1 MMNGISRPESTV
13 GLWYRYQRRLAPY
26 IFISPFYILFVVFA
40 LGPLIA
46 AFYFSMVKWAGTGPM
61 TFLGAGNYLE
71 LFEDRIFLKSLGNT
85 TYYAIGSV
93 FVILPLAL
101 LLALMINAAVVRV
114 KSLFRVAFIMPL
126 LTSTVAATIMFLLM
140 FEHQYGLFNAVLDAI
155 GLTPLKWL
163 DEELVKLSVLLVAA
177 WRYTGLNMLYFLAG
191 LQSIPPDVYEAAAVD
206 GAGRW
211 TTFWLITL
219 PLLRP
224 VSLFVV
230 VITIIGSFQF
240 FAEPL
245 LLAGGGPNNASL
257 TIANYLYR
265 VGFQFL
271 RMGYASAIGYV
282 LAFIIFILTLLQ
294 LKLFGAFER
303 T

>member
-1 MMNGISRPESTV
+1 MHSITQQHSRER
-13 GLWYRYQRRLAPY
+13 LWYRYQRRLAPY
-26 IFISPFYILFVVFA
+26 LFISPFYILFVVFA

-46 AFYFSMVKWAGTGPM
+46 ALYFSMIKWPGTGPM
-61 TFLGAGNYLE
+61 TFLGLANYLE
-71 LFEDRIFLKSLGNT
+71 LFEDEIFLKSLGNT
-85 TYYAIGSV
+85 TYYAIGAV
-93 FVILPLAL
+93 FVILPVALFLAL
-101 LLALMINAAVVRV
+101 LINAAVVRA
-114 KSLFRVAFIMPL
+114 KSLFRIAFILPV

-140 FEHQYGLFNAVLDAI
+140 FEHQYGLFNVALEAV
-155 GLTPLKWL
+155 GLNALMWL

-191 LQSIPPDVYEAAAVD
+191 LQSIPTDVYEAASVD

-211 TTFWLITL
+211 TTFWQITL

-230 VITIIGSFQF
+230 VVTIIGSFQF

-265 VGFQFL
+265 VGFSYL
-271 RMGYASAIGYV
+271 RMGYASAVGYI
-282 LAFIIFILTLLQ
+282 LAVIIFILTLLQ
-294 LKLFGAFER
+294 LKFFGAFGR
-303 T
+303 S

>member
-1 MMNGISRPESTV
+1 MHSITQQHIRER
-13 GLWYRYQRRLAPY
+13 LWYRNQRRLAPY
-26 IFISPFYILFVVFA
+26 LFISPFYILFVVFA

-46 AFYFSMVKWAGTGPM
+46 ALYFSMIKWPGTGPM
-61 TFLGAGNYLE
+61 TFLGLANYLE
-71 LFEDRIFLKSLGNT
+71 LFEDEIFLKSLGNT
-85 TYYAIGSV
+85 TYYAIGAV
-93 FVILPLAL
+93 FVILPVALFLAL
-101 LLALMINAAVVRV
+101 LINTAVVRA
-114 KSLFRVAFIMPL
+114 KSLFRIAFILPV

-140 FEHQYGLFNAVLDAI
+140 FEHQYGLFNVALEAV
-155 GLTPLKWL
+155 GLNALKWL

-191 LQSIPPDVYEAAAVD
+191 LQSIPTDVYEAASVD
-206 GAGRW
+206 GAGRR
-211 TTFWLITL
+211 TTFWQITL

-230 VITIIGSFQF
+230 VVTIIGSFQF

-265 VGFQFL
+265 VGFSYL
-271 RMGYASAIGYV
+271 RMGYASAVGYI
-282 LAFIIFILTLLQ
+282 LAVIIFILTLLQ
-294 LKLFGAFER
+294 LKFFGAFGR
-303 T
+303 S

>member
-1 MMNGISRPESTV
+1 MHSITQQHIRER
-13 GLWYRYQRRLAPY
+13 LWYRYQRRLAPY
-26 IFISPFYILFVVFA
+26 LFISPFYILFVVFA

-46 AFYFSMVKWAGTGPM
+46 ALYFSMIKWPGTGPM
-61 TFLGAGNYLE
+61 TFLGLANYLE
-71 LFEDRIFLKSLGNT
+71 LFEDEIFLKSLGNT
-85 TYYAIGSV
+85 TYYAIGAV
-93 FVILPLAL
+93 FVILPVALFLAL
-101 LLALMINAAVVRV
+101 LINAAVVRA
-114 KSLFRVAFIMPL
+114 KSLFRIAFILPV

-140 FEHQYGLFNAVLDAI
+140 FEHQYGLFNVALEAV
-155 GLTPLKWL
+155 GLNALKWL

-191 LQSIPPDVYEAAAVD
+191 LQSIPTDVYEAASVD

-211 TTFWLITL
+211 TTFWQITL

-230 VITIIGSFQF
+230 VVTIIGSFQF

-265 VGFQFL
+265 VGFSYL
-271 RMGYASAIGYV
+271 RMGYASAVGYI
-282 LAFIIFILTLLQ
+282 LAVIIFILTLLQ
-294 LKLFGAFER
+294 LKFFEAFGR
-303 T
+303 S

>member
-1 MMNGISRPESTV
+1 MHSITQQHSRER
-13 GLWYRYQRRLAPY
+13 LWYRYQRRLAPY
-26 IFISPFYILFVVFA
+26 LFISPFYILFVVFA

-46 AFYFSMVKWAGTGPM
+46 ALYFSMIKWPGTGPM
-61 TFLGAGNYLE
+61 TFLGLANYLE
-71 LFEDRIFLKSLGNT
+71 LFEDEIFLKSLGNT
-85 TYYAIGSV
+85 TYYAIGAV
-93 FVILPLAL
+93 FVILPVALFLAL
-101 LLALMINAAVVRV
+101 LINAAVVRA
-114 KSLFRVAFIMPL
+114 KSLFRIAFILPV

-140 FEHQYGLFNAVLDAI
+140 FEHQYGLFNVALEAV
-155 GLTPLKWL
+155 GLNALMWL

-191 LQSIPPDVYEAAAVD
+191 LQSIPTDVYEAASVD

-211 TTFWLITL
+211 TTFWQITL

-230 VITIIGSFQF
+230 VVTIIGSFQF

-265 VGFQFL
+265 VGFSYL

-282 LAFIIFILTLLQ
+282 MAVIIFILTLLQ
-294 LKLFGAFER
+294 LKFFGAFGR
-303 T
+303 S

>member
-1 MMNGISRPESTV
+1 MHSITQQHIRER
-13 GLWYRYQRRLAPY
+13 LWYRYQRRLAPY
-26 IFISPFYILFVVFA
+26 LFISPFYILFVVFA

-46 AFYFSMVKWAGTGPM
+46 ALYFSMIKWPGTGPM
-61 TFLGAGNYLE
+61 TFLGLANYLE
-71 LFEDRIFLKSLGNT
+71 LFEDEIFLKSLGNT
-85 TYYAIGSV
+85 TYYAIGAV
-93 FVILPLAL
+93 FVILPVALFLAL
-101 LLALMINAAVVRV
+101 LINAAVVRA
-114 KSLFRVAFIMPL
+114 KSVFRIAFILPV

-140 FEHQYGLFNAVLDAI
+140 FEHQYGLFNVALEAV
-155 GLTPLKWL
+155 GLKALKWL

-191 LQSIPPDVYEAAAVD
+191 LQSIPTDVYEAASVD

-211 TTFWLITL
+211 TTFWQITL

-230 VITIIGSFQF
+230 VVTIIGSFQF

-265 VGFQFL
+265 VGFSYL
-271 RMGYASAIGYV
+271 RMGYASAVGYI
-282 LAFIIFILTLLQ
+282 LAVIIFILTLLQ
-294 LKLFGAFER
+294 LKFFGAFGR
-303 T
+303 S

>member
-1 MMNGISRPESTV
+1 MHSITQQHIRER
-13 GLWYRYQRRLAPY
+13 LWYRYQRRLAPY
-26 IFISPFYILFVVFA
+26 LFISPFYILFVVFA

-46 AFYFSMVKWAGTGPM
+46 ALYFSMIKWPGTGPM
-61 TFLGAGNYLE
+61 TFLGLANYLE
-71 LFEDRIFLKSLGNT
+71 LFEDEIFLKSLGNT
-85 TYYAIGSV
+85 TYYAIGAV
-93 FVILPLAL
+93 FVILPVALFLAL
-101 LLALMINAAVVRV
+101 LINAAVVRA
-114 KSLFRVAFIMPL
+114 KSVFRIAFILPV

-140 FEHQYGLFNAVLDAI
+140 FEHQYGLFNVALEAV
-155 GLTPLKWL
+155 GLNALKWL

-177 WRYTGLNMLYFLAG
+177 WRYTGLTMLYFLAG
-191 LQSIPPDVYEAAAVD
+191 LQSIPTDVYEAASVD

-211 TTFWLITL
+211 TTFWQITL

-230 VITIIGSFQF
+230 VVTIIGSFQF

-265 VGFQFL
+265 VGFSYL
-271 RMGYASAIGYV
+271 RMGYASAVGYI
-282 LAFIIFILTLLQ
+282 LAVIIFILTLLQ
-294 LKLFGAFER
+294 LKFFGAFGR
-303 T
+303 S

>member
-1 MMNGISRPESTV
+1 MHTITQQHIRER
-13 GLWYRYQRRLAPY
+13 LWYRYQRRLAPY
-26 IFISPFYILFVVFA
+26 LFISPFYILFVVFA

-46 AFYFSMVKWAGTGPM
+46 ALYFSMIKWPGTGPM
-61 TFLGAGNYLE
+61 TFLGLANYLE
-71 LFEDRIFLKSLGNT
+71 LFEDEIFLKSLGNT
-85 TYYAIGSV
+85 TYYAIGAV
-93 FVILPLAL
+93 FVILPVALFLAL
-101 LLALMINAAVVRV
+101 LINAAVVRA
-114 KSLFRVAFIMPL
+114 KSVFRIAFILPV

-140 FEHQYGLFNAVLDAI
+140 FEHQYGLFNVALEAV
-155 GLTPLKWL
+155 GLKALKWL

-177 WRYTGLNMLYFLAG
+177 WRYTGLTMLYFLAG
-191 LQSIPPDVYEAAAVD
+191 LQSIPTDVYEAASVD

-211 TTFWLITL
+211 TTFWQITL

-230 VITIIGSFQF
+230 VVTIIGSFQF

-265 VGFQFL
+265 VGFSYL
-271 RMGYASAIGYV
+271 RMGYASAVGYI
-282 LAFIIFILTLLQ
+282 LAVIIFILTLLQ
-294 LKLFGAFER
+294 LKFFGAFGR
-303 T
+303 S

>member
-1 MMNGISRPESTV
+1 MHSITQQHIRER
-13 GLWYRYQRRLAPY
+13 LWYRYQRRLAPY
-26 IFISPFYILFVVFA
+26 LFISPFYILFVVFA

-46 AFYFSMVKWAGTGPM
+46 ALYFSMIKWPGTGPM
-61 TFLGAGNYLE
+61 TFLGLANYLE
-71 LFEDRIFLKSLGNT
+71 LFEDEIFLKSLGNT
-85 TYYAIGSV
+85 TYYAIGAV
-93 FVILPLAL
+93 FVILPVALFLAL
-101 LLALMINAAVVRV
+101 LINAAVVRA
-114 KSLFRVAFIMPL
+114 KSLFRIAFILPV

-140 FEHQYGLFNAVLDAI
+140 FEHQYGLFNVALEAV
-155 GLTPLKWL
+155 GLNALKWL

-177 WRYTGLNMLYFLAG
+177 WRYTGLSMLYFLAG
-191 LQSIPPDVYEAAAVD
+191 LQSIPTDVYEAASVD

-211 TTFWLITL
+211 TTFWQITL

-230 VITIIGSFQF
+230 VVSIIGSFQF

-265 VGFQFL
+265 VGFSYL
-271 RMGYASAIGYV
+271 RMGYASAVGYI
-282 LAFIIFILTLLQ
+282 LAVIIFILTLLQ
-294 LKLFGAFER
+294 LKFFGAFGR
-303 T
+303 S

>member
-1 MMNGISRPESTV
+1 MHSITQQHIRER
-13 GLWYRYQRRLAPY
+13 LWYRYQRRLAPY
-26 IFISPFYILFVVFA
+26 LFISPFYILFVVFA

-46 AFYFSMVKWAGTGPM
+46 ALYFSMIKWPGTGPM
-61 TFLGAGNYLE
+61 TFLGLANYLE
-71 LFEDRIFLKSLGNT
+71 LFEDEIFLKSLGNT
-85 TYYAIGSV
+85 TYYAIGAV
-93 FVILPLAL
+93 FVILPVALFLAL
-101 LLALMINAAVVRV
+101 LINAAVVRA
-114 KSLFRVAFIMPL
+114 KSLFRIAFILPV

-140 FEHQYGLFNAVLDAI
+140 FEHQYGLFNVALEAV
-155 GLTPLKWL
+155 GLNALMWL

-191 LQSIPPDVYEAAAVD
+191 LQSIPTDVYEAASVD

-211 TTFWLITL
+211 TTFWQITL

-230 VITIIGSFQF
+230 VVTIIGSFQF

-265 VGFQFL
+265 VGFSYL
-271 RMGYASAIGYV
+271 RMGYASAVGYI
-282 LAFIIFILTLLQ
+282 LAVIIFILTLLQ
-294 LKLFGAFER
+294 LKFFGAFGR
-303 T
+303 S

>member
-1 MMNGISRPESTV
+1 MHSITQQHIRER
-13 GLWYRYQRRLAPY
+13 LWYRYQRRLAPY
-26 IFISPFYILFVVFA
+26 LFISPFYILFVVFA

-46 AFYFSMVKWAGTGPM
+46 ALYFSMIKWPGTGPM
-61 TFLGAGNYLE
+61 TFLGLANYLE
-71 LFEDRIFLKSLGNT
+71 LFEDEIFLKSLGNT
-85 TYYAIGSV
+85 TYYAIGAV
-93 FVILPLAL
+93 FVILPVALFLAL
-101 LLALMINAAVVRV
+101 LINAAVVRA
-114 KSLFRVAFIMPL
+114 KSLFRIAFILPV

-140 FEHQYGLFNAVLDAI
+140 FEHQYGLFNVALEAV
-155 GLTPLKWL
+155 GLNALKWL

-177 WRYTGLNMLYFLAG
+177 WRYTGLTMLYFLAG
-191 LQSIPPDVYEAAAVD
+191 LQSIPTDVYEAASVD

-211 TTFWLITL
+211 TTFWQITL

-230 VITIIGSFQF
+230 VVTIIGSFQF

-265 VGFQFL
+265 VGFSYL
-271 RMGYASAIGYV
+271 RMGYASAVGYI
-282 LAFIIFILTLLQ
+282 LAVIIFILTLLQ
-294 LKLFGAFER
+294 LKFFGAFGR
-303 T
+303 S

>member
-1 MMNGISRPESTV
+1 MYTITQRQLRER
-13 GLWYRYQRRLAPY
+13 LWYRYQRRLAPY
-26 IFISPFYILFVVFA
+26 LFISPFYILFVVFA
-40 LGPLIA
+40 LGPLVA
-46 AFYFSMVKWAGTGPM
+46 ALYFSMIKWPGTGPM
-61 TFLGAGNYLE
+61 TFIGAANYLE
-71 LFEDRIFLKSLGNT
+71 LFEDEIFLKSLGNT
-85 TYYAIGSV
+85 TYYAIGAV
-93 FVILPLAL
+93 FVILPVALFLAL
-101 LLALMINAAVVRV
+101 LINAAVVRV
-114 KSLFRVAFIMPL
+114 KSVFRTAFILPL

-140 FEHQYGLFNAVLDAI
+140 FEHQYGLFNVALEAAGLD
-155 GLTPLKWL
+155 TLKWL

-191 LQSIPPDVYEAAAVD
+191 LQSIPTDVYEAAAVD

-211 TTFWLITL
+211 TTFWQITL

-230 VITIIGSFQF
+230 VVTIIGSFQF

-265 VGFQFL
+265 VGFTFL
-271 RMGYASAIGYV
+271 RMGYASAVGYV
-282 LAFIIFILTLLQ
+282 LAVIIFILTLVQ
-294 LKLFGAFER
+294 LKIFGASGR
-303 T
+303 N

>member
-1 MMNGISRPESTV
+1 MHSITQQHIRER
-13 GLWYRYQRRLAPY
+13 LWYRYQRRLAPY
-26 IFISPFYILFVVFA
+26 LFISPFYILFVVFA

-46 AFYFSMVKWAGTGPM
+46 ALYFSMIKWPGTGPM
-61 TFLGAGNYLE
+61 TFLGLANYLE
-71 LFEDRIFLKSLGNT
+71 LFEDEIFLKSLGNT
-85 TYYAIGSV
+85 TYYAIGAV
-93 FVILPLAL
+93 FVILPVALFLAL
-101 LLALMINAAVVRV
+101 LINAAVVRA
-114 KSLFRVAFIMPL
+114 KSVFRIAFILPV

-140 FEHQYGLFNAVLDAI
+140 FEHQYGLFNVALEAV
-155 GLTPLKWL
+155 GLKALKWL

-177 WRYTGLNMLYFLAG
+177 WRYTGLTMLYFLAG
-191 LQSIPPDVYEAAAVD
+191 LQSIPTDVYEAASVD

-211 TTFWLITL
+211 TTFWQITL

-230 VITIIGSFQF
+230 VVTIIGSFQF

-265 VGFQFL
+265 VGFSYL
-271 RMGYASAIGYV
+271 RMGYASAVGYI
-282 LAFIIFILTLLQ
+282 LAVIIFILTLLQ
-294 LKLFGAFER
+294 LKFFGAFGR
-303 T
+303 S

>member
-1 MMNGISRPESTV
+1 MHTITQQHIRER
-13 GLWYRYQRRLAPY
+13 LWYRYQRRLAPY
-26 IFISPFYILFVVFA
+26 LFISPFYILFVVFA

-46 AFYFSMVKWAGTGPM
+46 ALYFSMIKWPGTGPM
-61 TFLGAGNYLE
+61 TFLGLANYLE
-71 LFEDRIFLKSLGNT
+71 LFEDEIFLKSLGNT
-85 TYYAIGSV
+85 TYYAIGAV
-93 FVILPLAL
+93 FVILPVALFLAL
-101 LLALMINAAVVRV
+101 LINAAVVRA
-114 KSLFRVAFIMPL
+114 KSLFRIAFILPV

-140 FEHQYGLFNAVLDAI
+140 FEHQYGLFNVALEAV
-155 GLTPLKWL
+155 GLNALKWL

-177 WRYTGLNMLYFLAG
+177 WRYTGLTMLYFLAG
-191 LQSIPPDVYEAAAVD
+191 LQSIPTDVYEAASVD

-211 TTFWLITL
+211 TTFWQITL

-230 VITIIGSFQF
+230 VVTIIGSFQF

-265 VGFQFL
+265 VGFSYL
-271 RMGYASAIGYV
+271 RMGYASAVGYI
-282 LAFIIFILTLLQ
+282 LAVIIFILTLLQ
-294 LKLFGAFER
+294 LKFFGAFGR
-303 T
+303 S

>member
-1 MMNGISRPESTV
+1 MHTITQQHIRER
-13 GLWYRYQRRLAPY
+13 LWYRYQRRLAPY
-26 IFISPFYILFVVFA
+26 LFISPFYILFVVFA

-46 AFYFSMVKWAGTGPM
+46 ALYFSMIKWPGTGPM
-61 TFLGAGNYLE
+61 TFLGLANYLE
-71 LFEDRIFLKSLGNT
+71 LFEDEIFLKSLGNT
-85 TYYAIGSV
+85 TYYAIGAV
-93 FVILPLAL
+93 FVILPVALFLAL
-101 LLALMINAAVVRV
+101 LINAAVVRA
-114 KSLFRVAFIMPL
+114 KSLFRIAFILPV

-140 FEHQYGLFNAVLDAI
+140 FEHQYGLFNVALEAV
-155 GLTPLKWL
+155 GLNALMWL

-191 LQSIPPDVYEAAAVD
+191 LQSIPTDVYEAASVD

-211 TTFWLITL
+211 TTFWQITL

-230 VITIIGSFQF
+230 VVTIIGSFQF

-265 VGFQFL
+265 VGFSYL

-282 LAFIIFILTLLQ
+282 MAVIIFILTLLQ
-294 LKLFGAFER
+294 LKFFGAFGR
-303 T
+303 S

>member
-1 MMNGISRPESTV
+1 MHSITQQHIRAR
-13 GLWYRYQRRLAPY
+13 LWYRYQRRLAPY
-26 IFISPFYILFVVFA
+26 LFMSPFYILFVVFA

-46 AFYFSMVKWAGTGPM
+46 ALYFSMIKWPGTGPM
-61 TFLGAGNYLE
+61 TFLGLANYLE
-71 LFEDRIFLKSLGNT
+71 LFEDEIFLKSLGNT
-85 TYYAIGSV
+85 TYYAIGAV
-93 FVILPLAL
+93 FVILPVALFLAL
-101 LLALMINAAVVRV
+101 LINAAVVRA
-114 KSLFRVAFIMPL
+114 KSVFRIAFILPV

-140 FEHQYGLFNAVLDAI
+140 FEHQYGLFNVALEAV
-155 GLTPLKWL
+155 GLNALKWL

-177 WRYTGLNMLYFLAG
+177 WRYTGLTMLYFLAG
-191 LQSIPPDVYEAAAVD
+191 LQSIPTDVYEAASVD

-211 TTFWLITL
+211 TTFWQITL

-230 VITIIGSFQF
+230 VVTIIGSFQF

-265 VGFQFL
+265 VGFSYL
-271 RMGYASAIGYV
+271 RMGYASAVGYV
-282 LAFIIFILTLLQ
+282 LAVIIFILTLLQ
-294 LKLFGAFER
+294 LKFFGAFGR
-303 T
+303 S

>member
-1 MMNGISRPESTV
+1 MHTITQQHIRER
-13 GLWYRYQRRLAPY
+13 LWYRYQRRLAPY
-26 IFISPFYILFVVFA
+26 LFISPFYILFVVFA

-46 AFYFSMVKWAGTGPM
+46 ALYFSMIKWPGTGPM
-61 TFLGAGNYLE
+61 TFLGLANYLE
-71 LFEDRIFLKSLGNT
+71 LFEDEIFLKSLGNT
-85 TYYAIGSV
+85 TYYAIGAV
-93 FVILPLAL
+93 FVILPVALFLAL
-101 LLALMINAAVVRV
+101 LINAAVVRA
-114 KSLFRVAFIMPL
+114 KSVFRIAFILPV

-140 FEHQYGLFNAVLDAI
+140 FEHQYGLFNVALEAV
-155 GLTPLKWL
+155 GLNALMWL

-177 WRYTGLNMLYFLAG
+177 WRYTGLTMLYFLAG
-191 LQSIPPDVYEAAAVD
+191 LQSIPTDVYEAASVD

-211 TTFWLITL
+211 TTFWQITL

-230 VITIIGSFQF
+230 VVTIIGSFQF

-265 VGFQFL
+265 VGFSYL

-282 LAFIIFILTLLQ
+282 MAVIIFILTLLQ
-294 LKLFGAFER
+294 LKFFGAFGR
-303 T
+303 S

>member
-1 MMNGISRPESTV
+1 MHSITQQHIRER
-13 GLWYRYQRRLAPY
+13 LWYRYQRRLAPY
-26 IFISPFYILFVVFA
+26 LFISPFYILFVVFA

-46 AFYFSMVKWAGTGPM
+46 ALYFSMIKWPGTGPM
-61 TFLGAGNYLE
+61 TFLGLANYLE
-71 LFEDRIFLKSLGNT
+71 LFEDEIFLKSLGST
-85 TYYAIGSV
+85 TYYAIGAV
-93 FVILPLAL
+93 FVILPVALFLAL
-101 LLALMINAAVVRV
+101 LINAAVVRA
-114 KSLFRVAFIMPL
+114 KSLFRIAFILPV

-140 FEHQYGLFNAVLDAI
+140 FEHQYGLFNVALEAV
-155 GLTPLKWL
+155 GLNALKWL

-191 LQSIPPDVYEAAAVD
+191 LQSIPTDVYEAASVD

-211 TTFWLITL
+211 TTFWQITL

-230 VITIIGSFQF
+230 VVTIIGSFQF

-265 VGFQFL
+265 VGFSYL
-271 RMGYASAIGYV
+271 RMGYASAVGYI
-282 LAFIIFILTLLQ
+282 LAVIIFILTLLQ
-294 LKLFGAFER
+294 LKFFGAFGR
-303 T
+303 S

>member
-1 MMNGISRPESTV
+1 MHSITQQHIRER
-13 GLWYRYQRRLAPY
+13 LWYRYQRRLAPY
-26 IFISPFYILFVVFA
+26 LFISPFYILFVVFA

-46 AFYFSMVKWAGTGPM
+46 ALYFSMIKWPGTGPM
-61 TFLGAGNYLE
+61 TFLGLANYLE
-71 LFEDRIFLKSLGNT
+71 LFEDEIFLKSLGNT
-85 TYYAIGSV
+85 TYYAIGAV
-93 FVILPLAL
+93 FVILPVALFLAL
-101 LLALMINAAVVRV
+101 LINAAVVRA
-114 KSLFRVAFIMPL
+114 KSVFRIAFILPV

-140 FEHQYGLFNAVLDAI
+140 FEHQYGLFNVALEAV
-155 GLTPLKWL
+155 GLKALKWL

-191 LQSIPPDVYEAAAVD
+191 LQSIPTDVYEAASVD

-211 TTFWLITL
+211 TTFWQITL

-230 VITIIGSFQF
+230 VVTIIGSFQF

-265 VGFQFL
+265 VGFSYL

-282 LAFIIFILTLLQ
+282 MAVIIFILTLLQ
-294 LKLFGAFER
+294 LKFFGAFGR
-303 T
+303 S

>member
-1 MMNGISRPESTV
+1 MHTITQQHIRER
-13 GLWYRYQRRLAPY
+13 LWYRYQRRLAPY
-26 IFISPFYILFVVFA
+26 LFISPFYILFVVFA

-46 AFYFSMVKWAGTGPM
+46 ALYFSMIKWPGTGPM
-61 TFLGAGNYLE
+61 TFLGLANYLE
-71 LFEDRIFLKSLGNT
+71 LFEDEIFLKSLGNT
-85 TYYAIGSV
+85 TYYAIGAV
-93 FVILPLAL
+93 FVILPVALFLAL
-101 LLALMINAAVVRV
+101 LINAAVVRA
-114 KSLFRVAFIMPL
+114 KSVFRIAFILPV

-140 FEHQYGLFNAVLDAI
+140 FEHQYGLFNVALEAV
-155 GLTPLKWL
+155 GLNALKWL

-177 WRYTGLNMLYFLAG
+177 WRYTGLTMLYFLAG
-191 LQSIPPDVYEAAAVD
+191 LQSIPTDVYEAASVD

-211 TTFWLITL
+211 TTFWQITL

-230 VITIIGSFQF
+230 VVTIIGSFQF

-265 VGFQFL
+265 VGFSYL
-271 RMGYASAIGYV
+271 RMGYASAVGYI
-282 LAFIIFILTLLQ
+282 LAVIIFILTLLQ
-294 LKLFGAFER
+294 LKFFGAFGR
-303 T
+303 S

>member
-1 MMNGISRPESTV
+1 MHSITQQHIRER
-13 GLWYRYQRRLAPY
+13 LWYRYQRRLAPY
-26 IFISPFYILFVVFA
+26 LFISPFYILFVVFA

-46 AFYFSMVKWAGTGPM
+46 ALYFSMIKWPGTGPM
-61 TFLGAGNYLE
+61 TFLGLANYLE
-71 LFEDRIFLKSLGNT
+71 LFEDEIFLKSLGNT
-85 TYYAIGSV
+85 TYYAIGAV
-93 FVILPLAL
+93 FVILPVALFLAL
-101 LLALMINAAVVRV
+101 LINAAVVRA
-114 KSLFRVAFIMPL
+114 KSVFRIAFILPV

-140 FEHQYGLFNAVLDAI
+140 FEHQYGLFNVALEAV
-155 GLTPLKWL
+155 GLNALKWL

-191 LQSIPPDVYEAAAVD
+191 LQSIPTDVYEAASVD

-211 TTFWLITL
+211 TTFWQITL

-230 VITIIGSFQF
+230 VVTIIGSFQF

-265 VGFQFL
+265 VGFSYL
-271 RMGYASAIGYV
+271 RMGYASAVGYI
-282 LAFIIFILTLLQ
+282 LAVIIFILTLLQ
-294 LKLFGAFER
+294 LKFFGAFGR
-303 T
+303 S

>member
-1 MMNGISRPESTV
+1 MHSITQQHIRER
-13 GLWYRYQRRLAPY
+13 LWYRYQRRLAPY
-26 IFISPFYILFVVFA
+26 LFISPFYILFVVFA

-46 AFYFSMVKWAGTGPM
+46 ALYFSMIKWPGTGPM
-61 TFLGAGNYLE
+61 TFLGLANYLE
-71 LFEDRIFLKSLGNT
+71 LFEDEIFLKSLGNT
-85 TYYAIGSV
+85 TYYAIGAV
-93 FVILPLAL
+93 FVILPVALFLAL
-101 LLALMINAAVVRV
+101 LINAAVVRA
-114 KSLFRVAFIMPL
+114 KSVFRIAFILPV

-140 FEHQYGLFNAVLDAI
+140 FEHQYGLFNVALEAV
-155 GLTPLKWL
+155 GLNALKWL
-163 DEELVKLSVLLVAA
+163 DEELVKLSVLLLAA

-191 LQSIPPDVYEAAAVD
+191 LQSIPTDVYEAASVD

-211 TTFWLITL
+211 TTFWQITL

-230 VITIIGSFQF
+230 VVTIIGSFQF

-265 VGFQFL
+265 VGFSYL
-271 RMGYASAIGYV
+271 RMGYASAVGYI
-282 LAFIIFILTLLQ
+282 LAVIIFILTLLQ
-294 LKLFGAFER
+294 LKFFGAFGR
-303 T
+303 S

>member
-1 MMNGISRPESTV
+1 MHSITQQHIRER
-13 GLWYRYQRRLAPY
+13 LWYRYQRRLAPY
-26 IFISPFYILFVVFA
+26 LFISPFYILFVVFA

-46 AFYFSMVKWAGTGPM
+46 ALYFSMIKWPGTGPM
-61 TFLGAGNYLE
+61 TFLGLANYLE
-71 LFEDRIFLKSLGNT
+71 LFEDEIFLKSLGNT
-85 TYYAIGSV
+85 TYYAIGAV
-93 FVILPLAL
+93 IVILPVALFLAL
-101 LLALMINAAVVRV
+101 LINAAVVRA
-114 KSLFRVAFIMPL
+114 KSVFRIAFILPV

-140 FEHQYGLFNAVLDAI
+140 FEHQYGLFNVALEAV
-155 GLTPLKWL
+155 GLNALKWL

-177 WRYTGLNMLYFLAG
+177 WRYTGLTMLYFLAG
-191 LQSIPPDVYEAAAVD
+191 LQSIPTDVYEAASVD

-211 TTFWLITL
+211 TTFWQITL

-230 VITIIGSFQF
+230 VVTIIGSFQF

-265 VGFQFL
+265 VGFSYL
-271 RMGYASAIGYV
+271 RMGYASAVGYI
-282 LAFIIFILTLLQ
+282 LAVIIFILTLLQ
-294 LKLFGAFER
+294 LKFFGAFGR
-303 T
+303 S

>member
-1 MMNGISRPESTV
+1 MHSITQQHIRER
-13 GLWYRYQRRLAPY
+13 LWYRYQRRLAPY
-26 IFISPFYILFVVFA
+26 LFISPFYILFVVFA

-46 AFYFSMVKWAGTGPM
+46 ALYFSMIKWPGTGPM
-61 TFLGAGNYLE
+61 TFLGLANYLE
-71 LFEDRIFLKSLGNT
+71 LFEDEIFLKSLGNT
-85 TYYAIGSV
+85 TYYAIGAV
-93 FVILPLAL
+93 FVILPVALFLAL
-101 LLALMINAAVVRV
+101 LINAAVVRA
-114 KSLFRVAFIMPL
+114 KSLFRIAFILPV

-140 FEHQYGLFNAVLDAI
+140 FEHQYGLFNVALEAV
-155 GLTPLKWL
+155 GLNALKWL

-191 LQSIPPDVYEAAAVD
+191 LQSIPTDVYEAASVD

-211 TTFWLITL
+211 TTFWQITL

-230 VITIIGSFQF
+230 VVTIIGSFQF

-265 VGFQFL
+265 VGFSYL
-271 RMGYASAIGYV
+271 RMGYASAVGYI
-282 LAFIIFILTLLQ
+282 LAVIIFILTLLQ
-294 LKLFGAFER
+294 LKFFGAFGR
-303 T
+303 S

>member
-1 MMNGISRPESTV
+1 MRTITQQHIRER
-13 GLWYRYQRRLAPY
+13 LWYRYQRRLAPY
-26 IFISPFYILFVVFA
+26 LFISPFYILFVVFA

-46 AFYFSMVKWAGTGPM
+46 ALYFSMIKWPGTGPM
-61 TFLGAGNYLE
+61 TFLGLANYLE
-71 LFEDRIFLKSLGNT
+71 LFEDEIFLKSLGNT
-85 TYYAIGSV
+85 TYYAIGAV
-93 FVILPLAL
+93 FVILPVALFLAL
-101 LLALMINAAVVRV
+101 LINAAVVRA
-114 KSLFRVAFIMPL
+114 KSVFRIAFILPV

-140 FEHQYGLFNAVLDAI
+140 FEHQYGLFNVALEAV
-155 GLTPLKWL
+155 GLKALKWL

-191 LQSIPPDVYEAAAVD
+191 LQSIHTDVYEAASVD

-211 TTFWLITL
+211 TTFWQITL

-230 VITIIGSFQF
+230 VVTIIGSFQF

-265 VGFQFL
+265 VGFSYL
-271 RMGYASAIGYV
+271 RMGYASAVGYI
-282 LAFIIFILTLLQ
+282 LAVIIFILTLLQ
-294 LKLFGAFER
+294 LKFFGAFGR
-303 T
+303 S

>member
-1 MMNGISRPESTV
+1 MHTITQQHIRER
-13 GLWYRYQRRLAPY
+13 LWYRYQRRLAPY
-26 IFISPFYILFVVFA
+26 LFISPFYILFVVFA

-46 AFYFSMVKWAGTGPM
+46 ALYFSMIKWPGTGPM
-61 TFLGAGNYLE
+61 TFLGLANYLE
-71 LFEDRIFLKSLGNT
+71 LFEDEIFLKSLGNT
-85 TYYAIGSV
+85 TYYAIGAV
-93 FVILPLAL
+93 FVILPVALFLAL
-101 LLALMINAAVVRV
+101 LINAAVVRA
-114 KSLFRVAFIMPL
+114 KSVFRIAFILPV

-140 FEHQYGLFNAVLDAI
+140 FEHQYGLFNVALEAV
-155 GLTPLKWL
+155 GLKALKWL

-177 WRYTGLNMLYFLAG
+177 WRYTGLTMLYFLAG
-191 LQSIPPDVYEAAAVD
+191 LQSIPTDVYEAASVD

-211 TTFWLITL
+211 TTFWQITL

-230 VITIIGSFQF
+230 VVTIIGSFQF

-265 VGFQFL
+265 VGFSYL

-282 LAFIIFILTLLQ
+282 MAVIIFILTLLQ
-294 LKLFGAFER
+294 LKFFGAFGR
-303 T
+303 S